1 MNYVFF
7 GSDEFSEIVLGIL
20 KKSGFRPAF
29 IVNKENF
36 IKEKLAEEFAK
47 LKPDLFIIA
56 SFGKILPKEFIYLP
70 KKGTLNIHPS
80 LLPEF
85 RGPSPIQTALLEG
98 RKKTGV
104 TIILTDEKIDNGP
117 ILVQEEIEIKKEDN
131 YESLKKKLGE
141 KGGELL
147 VKIIPLWFE
156 EKIKLKEQNH
166 SLMTFTRLLKK
177 EDGKIDWSQDSEKI
191 SNQIKALNPWPSAYT
206 FWLNEKGN
214 QKRLIILSAKP
225 KLLISQVN
233 NSKPGNIIFENNSLL
248 VKTND
253 GFLELLE
260 VKPESKKPMSGE
272 AFWRG
277 HQSTLIFIF

>member
-20 KKSGFRPAF
+20 KKSNFFPAL
-29 IVNKENF
+29 IINKDGF
-36 IKEKLAEEFAK
+36 IKDKLIKELAD
-47 LKPDLFIIA
+47 LKPDLFVIA
-56 SFGKILPKEFIYLP
+56 SFGKILPKELLYLP

-80 LLPEF
+80 LLPEL

-104 TIILTDEKIDNGP
+104 TIILADEKTDHGP
-117 ILVQEEIEIKKEDN
+117 ILVQEETEIKEEDN
-131 YESLKKKLGE
+131 YESLMKKLGE
-141 KGGELL
+141 KGGEIL

-156 EKIKLKEQNH
+156 EKIELKEQNH
-166 SLMTFTRLLKK
+166 SFATFTRLFNK

-191 SNQIKALNPWPSAYT
+191 LNRIRALNPWPSAYT
-206 FWLNEKGN
+206 FWSEKN
-214 QKRLIILSAKP
+214 SKKRLIILRAK
-225 KLLISQVN
+225 KSFYKSGKEL
-233 NSKPGNIIFENNSLL
+233 KPGTVIFENNSLL
-248 VKTND
+248 IKTND
-253 GFLELLE
+253 GFLELVE
-260 VKPESKKPMSGE
+260 IKPEGKKPMSGE